1 MAAKEKTLGDLFL
14 ETLKDTYSAEKQI
27 LRALSKMEKFA
38 QSEQLADAFQ
48 KHRGETEGQI
58 DRLEQVFELLEK
70 PPRAK
75 MCQATQGIIEEA
87 TEVAQEFKGSEALDA
102 GIIAAAQAVEH
113 YEIAR
118 YGSLKSWAAQLGMN
132 EVVKLLDAT
141 LQEEKKTDSL
151 LTQLAE
157 QQANKEAA

>member
-1 MAAKEKTLGDLFL
+1 
-14 ETLKDTYSAEKQI
+14 
-27 LRALSKMEKFA
+27 MEKFA

>member
-48 KHRGETEGQI
+48 KYRGETEEQI

>member
-48 KHRGETEGQI
+48 KHRGETEEQI

>member
-14 ETLKDTYSAEKQI
+14 ETLKDTYSADKQI

-48 KHRGETEGQI
+48 KHRGETEEQI